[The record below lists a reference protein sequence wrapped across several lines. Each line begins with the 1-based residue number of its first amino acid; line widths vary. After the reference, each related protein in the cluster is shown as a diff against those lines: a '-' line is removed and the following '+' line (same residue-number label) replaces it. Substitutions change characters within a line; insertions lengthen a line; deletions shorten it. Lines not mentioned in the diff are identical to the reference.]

1 MNAEEYATYMVEGDV
16 FEQSKI
22 NNDWDGVTDTNWADV
37 VFGKGQMQKHNV
49 SFSNGNEKGNYYLS
63 LSYLDNNGIVRGD
76 ADFYKRLTGSVNA
89 DYQIKDWLKV
99 GTTNQI
105 ENTITANCR
114 AIMRMVASSRLS
126 WSSTR

>member
-1 MNAEEYATYMVEGDV
+1 
-16 FEQSKI
+16 
-22 NNDWDGVTDTNWADV
+22 
-37 VFGKGQMQKHNV
+37 MQKHNV

-76 ADFYKRLTGSVNA
+76 ADFYKRLTGSINA

-105 ENTITANCR
+105 ENTTTANCR
-114 AIMRMVASSRLS
+114 AIMHTVASSRLS
-126 WSSTR
+126 WNLTR